1 MDSEDIDTGPGGI
14 ERRVGA
20 GIRLKLFGFLLPL
33 VFLLIV
39 SVTLMVTEVTKDS
52 LRRDLRQR
60 GAAIS
65 RVVALSAGHSLLAND
80 PLGLDRL
87 VSETRESDRDIAFVA
102 IRDTSDIVVAHDQVT
117 ERGKPYRT
125 VPPLLPLG
133 TFGDTRADEVVRDGR
148 RLIEYTTPIYSK
160 FDSLEMDP
168 PEQRVRVGIVSL
180 GLSMEGLETAQRSIR
195 QQIYKTAAV
204 ILVAAFF
211 GTLLLSSFITT
222 PVKQLHRGVLSLASS
237 ETFQPVPA
245 RSSDELGALTRNFN
259 RMAETILAQKT
270 DLQKKALQLEEANV
284 SLQEKGL
291 QLEEA
296 YVSMVRVLAASLDAR
311 DPYTMGHSTRVAR
324 MACALGSR
332 LGMGEEELSDLERAA
347 IFHDLGK
354 IKTPDDL
361 LLKKEPLS
369 SAEEERMRNHPAD
382 ATEILRRAPFLHRYI
397 PVVRACHEWYNG
409 EGYPDGIRGDEIP
422 REAQL
427 IALADAFD
435 AMTTDRPYREALS
448 SEEAIDEILRFRG
461 TQFSPE
467 LADAF
472 AKMVREKPP
481 MDDTILKSMA
491 L

>member
-1 MDSEDIDTGPGGI
+1 MDTEKKETGPGGI
-14 ERRVGA
+14 ERRVGI

-33 VFLLIV
+33 AFLLIV
-39 SVTLMVTEVTKDS
+39 TVTWTVTEVTQS
-52 LRRDLRQR
+52 TLRRDLLQR

-65 RVVALSAGHSLLAND
+65 RVLALSAGHSLLSND

-87 VSETRESDRDIAFVA
+87 VSETRESDPEIAYVSVRDA
-102 IRDTSDIVVAHDQVT
+102 SDVVAAHDRVM
-117 ERGKPYRT
+117 ERGKPFRP
-125 VPPLLPLG
+125 VPSLLPLG

-148 RLIEYTTPIYSK
+148 RLIEYTTPIS
-160 FDSLEMDP
+160 FAG
-168 PEQRVRVGIVSL
+168 RHVGIATL
-180 GLSMEGLETAQRSIR
+180 GLSMQGLAAAQRSIR
-195 QQIYKTAAV
+195 QRIFAAAAI

-222 PVKQLHRGVLSLASS
+222 PVKRLHRGVLSLASN
-237 ETFQPVPA
+237 ETFTPVFA

-259 RMAETILAQKT
+259 RMAQTILAQKT
-270 DLQKKALQLEEANV
+270 DLQKKA
-284 SLQEKGL
+284 L

-324 MACALGSR
+324 MACALGRR
-332 LGMGEEELSDLERAA
+332 LGMGDEELANLERAG

-354 IKTPDDL
+354 IQTPDDV
-361 LLKKEPLS
+361 LLKGESLS
-369 SAEEERMRNHPAD
+369 RAEEEQMKNHPVGG
-382 ATEILRRAPFLHRYI
+382 TEILRMAPFLHRYI
-397 PVVRACHEWYNG
+397 PVVRAHHEWYNG
-409 EGYPDGIRGDEIP
+409 DGYPDGLKGDEIP
-422 REAQL
+422 LHAQL

-435 AMTTDRPYREALS
+435 AMTTDRPYRQALS
-448 SEEAIDEILRFRG
+448 TEEAIDEILQFRG

-472 AKMVREKPP
+472 AKMMREMPT
-481 MDDTILKSMA
+481 MDETALKSMS